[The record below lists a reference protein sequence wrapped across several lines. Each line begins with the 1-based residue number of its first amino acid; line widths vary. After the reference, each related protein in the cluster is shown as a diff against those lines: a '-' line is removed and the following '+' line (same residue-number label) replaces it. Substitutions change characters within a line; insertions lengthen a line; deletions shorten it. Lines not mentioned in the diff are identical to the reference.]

1 MLCCSPNPALKTLQV
16 SDYLD
21 AREVLTNQKS
31 FERRQEAWSNINKA
45 NLACE
50 AELDCEQ
57 QLGEKS
63 SRNPSYDDEVFLLSS
78 FLLPFSLSTTFK
90 QSQVKWSQ
98 SSVCQKHQLGLT
110 ELFSYVLSTGK
121 EQMENEKVKFH
132 PKSLPETIFLINSP
146 LSCQQRESANR

>member
-16 SDYLD
+16 SDYLH

-50 AELDCEQ
+50 AELDYEQ

-63 SRNPSYDDEVFLLSS
+63 SRNPSYDEEVFLLSS

-90 QSQVKWSQ
+90 QSQIKWSQ
-98 SSVCQKHQLGLT
+98 APVCQKHQLGLT

-132 PKSLPETIFLINSP
+132 PKSLPETISSSSTHLSP
-146 LSCQQRESANR
+146 VSKERV

>member
-16 SDYLD
+16 SDYLH

-31 FERRQEAWSNINKA
+31 FERRQEAWSNTSKV

-78 FLLPFSLSTTFK
+78 FPLPFSLSTTFK

-98 SSVCQKHQLGLT
+98 APV
-110 ELFSYVLSTGK
+110 
-121 EQMENEKVKFH
+121 M
-132 PKSLPETIFLINSP
+132 PETPVRIDRAFLLCSVHRQGTNGK
-146 LSCQQRESANR
+146 